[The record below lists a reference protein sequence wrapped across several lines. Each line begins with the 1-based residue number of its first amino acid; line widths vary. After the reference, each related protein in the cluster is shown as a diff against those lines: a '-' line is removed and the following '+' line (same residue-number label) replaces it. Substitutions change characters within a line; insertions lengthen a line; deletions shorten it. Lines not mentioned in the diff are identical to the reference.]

1 VQVDELESDPL
12 VSDAL
17 DAVVDVALDELAFT
31 PIGGEINT
39 VLVNPWEGC
48 TGLEL
53 LELIALEL
61 TLEQFDPEESV
72 LHVIPS
78 EQYP

>member
-1 VQVDELESDPL
+1 VHVDELDESDE
-12 VSDAL
+12 SDAP
-17 DAVVDVALDELAFT
+17 LDELAFS

-48 TGLEL
+48 TGVEL
-53 LELIALEL
+53 GILVVP
-61 TLEQFDPEESV
+61 QFDPEESILQV
-72 LHVIPS
+72 TPS

>member
-1 VQVDELESDPL
+1 MPGVHVAELDESDE
-12 VSDAL
+12 SDAP
-17 DAVVDVALDELAFT
+17 LDELAFS

-48 TGLEL
+48 TGVEL
-53 LELIALEL
+53 GILVILVVP
-61 TLEQFDPEESV
+61 QFDPEESILQV
-72 LHVIPS
+72 TPS